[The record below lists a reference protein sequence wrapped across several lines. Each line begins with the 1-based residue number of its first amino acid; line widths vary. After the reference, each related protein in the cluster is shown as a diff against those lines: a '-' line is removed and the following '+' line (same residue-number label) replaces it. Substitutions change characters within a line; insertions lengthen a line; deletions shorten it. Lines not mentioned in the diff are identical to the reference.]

1 MIADLATAI
10 RDRRAILFVGSGV
23 SASLGIPTW
32 SGLVAEIARELGY
45 EPDVFASLGASYL
58 TVAEFYEL
66 RMGGIGKLRSWMDR
80 KWTVDDAKLK
90 ASRVHNLIIDLNFP
104 IIYTTNYDRF
114 IEDSYQLHGVDF
126 HKVVGLRDLID
137 IGHGTQIV
145 KLHGDFDDDSSLV
158 ISESDYFERLNFES
172 PLDIRLRADVLGKT
186 ILFIGYS
193 LTDINVRLLLYKM
206 WKMWSDSGYQ
216 AEQPNSFVFLPKPDE
231 IQNAVLENWGV
242 HAITADVDDP
252 NEALCVFLE
261 ELKRQTESIS

>member
-1 MIADLATAI
+1 MITELASAI

-32 SGLVAEIARELGY
+32 AGLVREIAKELGY
-45 EPDVFASLGASYL
+45 EPDVFESLGASYL

-80 KWTVDDAKLK
+80 QWSVDDAKLK
-90 ASRVHNLIIDLNFP
+90 TSVVHNLIIDLDFP

-114 IEDSYQLHGVDF
+114 IEDSYRIRGKEF

-137 IGHGTQIV
+137 IGEGTQIV
-145 KLHGDFDDDSSLV
+145 KLHGDFEDDNSLV
-158 ISESDYFERLNFES
+158 IAETDYFERLNFES

-193 LTDINVRLLLYKM
+193 LSDINVRLLLYKM
-206 WKMWSDSGYQ
+206 WRMWDDSGYQ
-216 AEQPNSFVFLPKPDE
+216 SDQPKSFVFLPKPDE

-242 HAITADVDDP
+242 HTITADVDDP
-252 NEALCVFLE
+252 NEALCAFLGS
-261 ELKRQTESIS
+261 LKTQVASIS